1 MKLFENQRKSS
12 DEFTKWCEEFLS
24 KFQTP
29 LDGKLFLWQLFCLLI
44 LILFSF
50 LFELQS
56 QHLYHFSR
64 HVNLLSMSMIM
75 SDLIWERIRSLE
87 ILLSNSWKRDPFT
100 GINRGNKIRL
110 VLKWCPEKIIFWQL
124 LVFVQQEQT
133 LWGPAP
139 AITPSINKLSGKSD
153 TGNTSGTASSTA
165 SVNSKDDKEES
176 SQNKGKGKKKKGKR
190 LVDNSLLGFT
200 VQADPDRIKS
210 GEIHH
215 FEDWEKRR

>member
-1 MKLFENQRKSS
+1 VKLFENQRKSS

-29 LDGKLFLWQLFCLLI
+29 LDVPTFV
-44 LILFSF
+44 SF
-50 LFELQS
+50 LKACESPFDVNDYVRSYLGENKE
-56 QHLYHFSR
+56 SR
-64 HVNLLSMSMIM
+64 DFAKQFL
-75 SDLIWERIRSLE
+75 EKRSFY
-87 ILLSNSWKRDPFT
+87 RDQQ
-100 GINRGNKIRL
+100 RK
-110 VLKWCPEKIIFWQL
+110 QD
-124 LVFVQQEQT
+124 QEQT

-139 AITPSINKLSGKSD
+139 AITPSINKLSGKD

-176 SQNKGKGKKKKGKR
+176 SQSKGKGKKKKGKR

-215 FEDWEKRR
+215 FED